1 MASDSVGPLRLV
13 LVRHG
18 EAAANREMR
27 YLGRLDDDLTP
38 HGRGQA
44 RALAGPLA
52 EIGPKRVISSPLT
65 RARRTAAVIADGSR
79 LVLEIDSRLQEM
91 DFGSWDGRTRA
102 DVAADDPDLLAQWE
116 RDPDSIAPPGGESL
130 GDVRARVLDMLTEL
144 ASTTASGPVVLVS
157 HVGPLKVVLCE
168 ALGLEARAMARL
180 FLDPATVSVVD
191 WAPRR
196 VVRLFNSHAH
206 LGWTNARWMTGP

>member
-1 MASDSVGPLRLV
+1 MRR
-13 LVRHG
+13 VR
-18 EAAANREMR
+18 
-27 YLGRLDDDLTP
+27 
-38 HGRGQA
+38 
-44 RALAGPLA
+44 
-52 EIGPKRVISSPLT
+52 I
-65 RARRTAAVIADGSR
+65 
-79 LVLEIDSRLQEM
+79 
-91 DFGSWDGRTRA
+91 
-102 DVAADDPDLLAQWE
+102 
-116 RDPDSIAPPGGESL
+116 GESL

-191 WAPRR
+191 WTPRP

-206 LGWTNARWMTGP
+206 LGWTNARWMTRS